1 MNSAKNFDIDKNVM
15 IEGLEADDFHRSKG
29 GITLHVLCYAALQ
42 NVKYINA
49 YQSLQTLVN

>member
-29 GITLHVLCYAALQ
+29 GITLHVLCYGPLQ

-49 YQSLQTLVN
+49 FQSLQTLVN